1 MRFSEFVKKPII
13 ISALIIALILGGL
26 MLYSYTAAGNMTV
39 FENVMGTV
47 FSPLRKAGTAV
58 GNFFSYN
65 YARLTGYDDMVE
77 ENNNLRSMLSRAEF
91 KLRQNESLAREN
103 EDLKNYL
110 GLKDSHDD
118 YQLVYASVTGR
129 GAGNS
134 DKVLII
140 DAGKRDGL
148 SQGQLV
154 MTNDGVV
161 GVVSDVGTA
170 FAEVTTVLDTEI
182 AIGAMIVRTHDVA
195 ILEGSTRYQGEGKC
209 VLSLLP
215 NENSAQTGDT
225 VQTSG
230 LGHTYPKGLIIG
242 TVDEVFGDEYSNSV
256 TAVIKPTV
264 DFDKVTSV
272 MVITSFGGEK

>member
-1 MRFSEFVKKPII
+1 MRISEFIKKPII
-13 ISALIIALILGGL
+13 IFALVIALILGGL
-26 MLYSYTAAGNMTV
+26 MIYSYASAGDMTV
-39 FENVMGTV
+39 FQNVTGTV
-47 FSPLRKAGTAV
+47 FSPLRKAGTAI
-58 GNFFSYN
+58 GNFISYN
-65 YARLTGYDDMVE
+65 YGRLTGYDELVE
-77 ENNNLRSMLSRAEF
+77 ENNNLRSQLSKAEF
-91 KLRQNESLAREN
+91 KLRQNEGIAKEN
-103 EDLKNYL
+103 EDLKKYL
-110 GLKDSHDD
+110 GLKDTHDD
-118 YQLVYASVTGR
+118 YEFVYASVTGR
-129 GAGNS
+129 GVGNS

-154 MTNDGVV
+154 MTSDGVV

-182 AIGAMIVRTHDVA
+182 SIGAMIVRTHDVA

-242 TVDEVFGDEYSNSV
+242 TVDEVFADEYRNSV

>member
-1 MRFSEFVKKPII
+1 M
-13 ISALIIALILGGL
+13 LIIALILGGL
-26 MLYSYTAAGNMTV
+26 MLYSYASEGDMTV
-39 FENVMGTV
+39 FQNVTGTV
-47 FSPLRKAGTAV
+47 FSPFRKAGTAI

-65 YARLTGYDDMVE
+65 YGRLTGYDELVE
-77 ENNNLRSMLSRAEF
+77 ENNTLRSQLSRAEF
-91 KLRQNESLAREN
+91 KLRQNEGLAKEN
-103 EDLKNYL
+103 EELKKYL

-118 YQLVYASVTGR
+118 YELVYASVTGR

-161 GVVSDVGTA
+161 GVVSDVGSA

-182 AIGAMIVRTHDVA
+182 SIGAMIVRTHDVA

-215 NENSAQTGDT
+215 NENSAQVGDT

-242 TVDEVFGDEYSNSV
+242 TVDEVFGDEYRNSV

-264 DFDKVTSV
+264 DFDEVTSV
-272 MVITSFGGEK
+272 MIITSFGGQQ

>member
-1 MRFSEFVKKPII
+1 MI
-13 ISALIIALILGGL
+13 
-26 MLYSYTAAGNMTV
+26 YSYASEGDMTV
-39 FENVMGTV
+39 FQNVTGTV
-47 FSPLRKAGTAV
+47 FSPLRKAGTAI
-58 GNFFSYN
+58 GNFISYN
-65 YARLTGYDDMVE
+65 YGRLTGYDELVE
-77 ENNNLRSMLSRAEF
+77 ENNNLRSQLSKAEF
-91 KLRQNESLAREN
+91 KLRQNEGIAKEN
-103 EDLKNYL
+103 EDLKKYL
-110 GLKDSHDD
+110 GLKDTHDD
-118 YQLVYASVTGR
+118 YELVYASVTGR
-129 GAGNS
+129 GVGNS

-154 MTNDGVV
+154 MTSDGVV
-161 GVVSDVGTA
+161 GVVSDVGSA

-182 AIGAMIVRTHDVA
+182 SIGAMIVRTHDVA

-242 TVDEVFGDEYSNSV
+242 TVDEVFADEYRNSV

>member
-1 MRFSEFVKKPII
+1 MRISEFVKKPII
-13 ISALIIALILGGL
+13 IAALIIALILGGL
-26 MLYSYTAAGNMTV
+26 MLYSYSSAGDMTV
-39 FENVMGTV
+39 FQNVTGTV
-47 FSPLRKAGTAV
+47 FAPFRKVGTAI

-65 YARLTGYDDMVE
+65 YGRLTGYDELVE
-77 ENNNLRSMLSRAEF
+77 ENNNLRSQLSKAEF
-91 KLRQNESLAREN
+91 KLRQNESLAKEN
-103 EDLKNYL
+103 EDLKKYL
-110 GLKDSHDD
+110 GLKDMHDD
-118 YQLVYASVTGR
+118 YELVYANVTGR
-129 GAGNS
+129 GVGNS

-148 SQGQLV
+148 TQGQIV

-170 FAEVTTVLDTEI
+170 FAEVTTVLDTDI
-182 AIGAMIVRTHDVA
+182 SIGAMIVRTHDIA

-215 NENSAQTGDT
+215 NANSAQTGDT

-242 TVDEVFGDEYSNSV
+242 TVDEVFSDEYSNSV
-256 TAVIKPTV
+256 TAVIKPVV
-264 DFDKVTSV
+264 DFDEVTSV
-272 MVITSFGGEK
+272 MVITSFGGDR